1 MSDVKVY
8 YDEVSD
14 PETINAEEIVLG
26 EKEYIIR
33 QFDDNR
39 IIIPREN
46 VQKIEFDES
55 FVEVAQEA

>member
-14 PETINAEEIVLG
+14 PETIVLG

-39 IIIPREN
+39 VIIPREN

>member
-1 MSDVKVY
+1 MY

-33 QFDDNR
+33 QFDNNR
-39 IIIPREN
+39 VIIPREN

>member
-33 QFDDNR
+33 QFDNNR
-39 IIIPREN
+39 VIIPREN

>member
-39 IIIPREN
+39 VIIPREN